1 MGKIRVAA
9 YCRVSTESDMQSN
22 SFESQKLYFKNHIAK
37 KEEYILQEIYADYG
51 ISGTNTE
58 KREEFNRM
66 IENAKKGYIDL
77 ILTKEVSRFA
87 RNVVDTLEITRQ
99 LKEHNVGVVFIN
111 DNINTLEND
120 GELRLTIMSSLAQE
134 ESRKTSDRVKWG
146 MKEGMK
152 RGVVYTSPLIGYDLK
167 EGQLYV
173 NDIEAE
179 IVRKIFSLYA
189 YEQMGASTIARY
201 LTEKAIKPPKRIKS
215 WSSTTITRILKNEKY
230 CGDLIQGKTVVKDF
244 LTHKSV
250 SVEEKDRI
258 VIKNH
263 HEAIIDRATWGI
275 VQERLSR
282 VKAENSLIKKTS
294 NSYWCTGL
302 IRCGH
307 CNKYYTVHS
316 KKKKSGQFVAWRC
329 VKAVRNGQLKLDNLG
344 HEIGCDN
351 KQINNV
357 ALEECVK
364 FAINHLSTEAK
375 EIQEDLTAKIYKMN
389 KELKT
394 REKNEDS
401 CNNKINNNRVKQ
413 DKLYNLYYKDVI
425 DEAEFSKRK
434 KELDNELKKIE
445 NELQSLKDKIEK
457 EKDGLTAI
465 EKIITRVTDIIH
477 KNDYNNKVYERLVDE
492 IIVFGSELHVYF
504 KGLNEPI
511 ALKYKTE
518 GRGSGY
524 KVHCSIVES

>member
-22 SFESQKLYFKNHIAK
+22 SFESQKLYFEDYIAK

-87 RNVVDTLEITRQ
+87 RNVVDTLAITRQ
-99 LKEHNVGVVFIN
+99 LKKIDVGVAFIN

-146 MKEGMK
+146 MKRGME
-152 RGVVYTSPLIGYDLK
+152 RGVVYTSPMLGYDLK
-167 EGQLYV
+167 DGQLYV
-173 NDIEAE
+173 NDEESE
-179 IVRKIFSLYA
+179 IVRKIFNLYA

-201 LTEKAIKPPKRIKS
+201 LTEKAVKPPKRIKS
-215 WSSTTITRILKNEKY
+215 WSGTTITRILKNEKY

-250 SVEEKDRI
+250 DAELKDR
-258 VIKNH
+258 VIIKDH
-263 HEAIIDRATWGI
+263 HDAIIDKATWNI
-275 VQERLSR
+275 VQDKLRRTS
-282 VKAENSLIKKTS
+282 AESGLLKKTS

-316 KKKKSGQFVAWRC
+316 KKIKSGQFVAWRC
-329 VKAVRNGQLKLDNLG
+329 VEAVRHGQLKLDNLG

-357 ALEECVK
+357 ALEECIK

-375 EIQEDLTAKIYKMN
+375 DIQDELTAKIYKMN

-394 REKNEDS
+394 REKNEDL
-401 CNNKINNNRVKQ
+401 CNNKIKDNKVKQ
-413 DKLYNLYYKDVI
+413 DKLFQLYYKNII
-425 DEAEFSKRK
+425 DETEFSKRK
-434 KELDNELKKIE
+434 KELDDELKEAE
-445 NELQSLKDKIEK
+445 NELQLLKGKIEK
-457 EKDGLTAI
+457 EKDGLTAV
-465 EKIITRVTDIIH
+465 EKIITRITDIIN
-477 KNDYNNKVYERLVDE
+477 KNDYNSKVYERLVDE
-492 IIVFGSELHVYF
+492 IVVFGSELHIYF
-504 KGLNEPI
+504 KGLKEPV
-511 ALKYKTE
+511 ALNYKTE
-518 GRGSGY
+518 GRGAGY

>member
-1 MGKIRVAA
+1 MEKIRVAA
-9 YCRVSTESDMQSN
+9 YCRVSTESDMQLN
-22 SFESQKLYFKNHIAK
+22 SFESQKLYFENHIAK
-37 KEEYILQEIYADYG
+37 KEEYVLQEIYADYG

-87 RNVVDTLEITRQ
+87 RNVVDTLAITRQ
-99 LKEHNVGVVFIN
+99 LKEIDVGVVFIN

-167 EGQLYV
+167 DGQLYV
-173 NDIEAE
+173 NDMEAE
-179 IVRKIFSLYA
+179 IVRKIFRLYA

-201 LTEKAIKPPKRIKS
+201 LTEKAVKPPKRIKS
-215 WSSTTITRILKNEKY
+215 WSGTTITRILKNEKF
-230 CGDLIQGKTVVKDF
+230 CGDLVQGKTKVKDY
-244 LTHKSV
+244 LSHKSIAT
-250 SVEEKDRI
+250 EEQERI
-258 VIKNH
+258 IIRNH
-263 HEAIIDRATWGI
+263 HEAIVDRETWNI
-275 VQERLSR
+275 VQDKLNR
-282 VKAENSLIKKTS
+282 VAEESSLLKRMS

-329 VKAVRNGQLKLDNLG
+329 VEAVRHGQLKLDNLG
-344 HEIGCDN
+344 QEIGCDN
-351 KQINNV
+351 KQINNI
-357 ALEECVK
+357 ALEECIK
-364 FAINHLSTEAK
+364 FAIKTISDEAK
-375 EIQEDLTAKIYKMN
+375 EIQEDLTARIYKMN

-394 REKNEDS
+394 VEKDEELY
-401 CNNKINNNRVKQ
+401 NNKIKTNGVKQ
-413 DKLYNLYYKDVI
+413 DKLYDLYFKDVI
-425 DEAEFSKRK
+425 DEVEFSKRK
-434 KELDNELKKIE
+434 KELDNELKEIE
-445 NELQSLKDKIEK
+445 NELQYLKDKIEK
-457 EKDGLTAI
+457 EKDGLTAV
-465 EKIITRVTDIIH
+465 EKIINRITDIINE
-477 KNDYNNKVYERLVDE
+477 NDYNNKVYERLVDE
-492 IIVFGSELHVYF
+492 IVVFGSELHIYF

-518 GRGSGY
+518 GRGANY